1 MIQAFLWQRWL
12 IGSCVLLAGWL
23 YFLGIRV
30 EPTAQAEPAADP
42 PARVSVA
49 TARDRATVLHGVYAT
64 TLDVMHDRYFH
75 GERATVPARAL
86 EDVFAEISRQAKIDA
101 RWISVNTRPMSIG
114 HEPKGEFE
122 KQAAKEIAAGKDAF
136 EQIEGGV
143 YRRATPIP
151 LHASCVNCHVGLLAD
166 ATKTNRFAGLIIS
179 MPVTGE

>member
-1 MIQAFLWQRWL
+1 MIRVSRWL
-12 IGSCVLLAGWL
+12 CGGCCLAIGVVCWLAL
-23 YFLGIRV
+23 FT
-30 EPTAQAEPAADP
+30 EPPAWAEPAAEAP
-42 PARVSVA
+42 PRVPIA
-49 TARDRATVLHGVYAT
+49 TARDRATVLHGVYAA

-136 EQIEGGV
+136 EQIDAGI
-143 YRRATPIP
+143 YRRATAIP
-151 LHASCVNCHVGLLAD
+151 LHGSCVNCHVGFLAD
-166 ATKTNRFAGLIIS
+166 TKTPRFAGLIIS
-179 MPVTGE
+179 MPVKDE